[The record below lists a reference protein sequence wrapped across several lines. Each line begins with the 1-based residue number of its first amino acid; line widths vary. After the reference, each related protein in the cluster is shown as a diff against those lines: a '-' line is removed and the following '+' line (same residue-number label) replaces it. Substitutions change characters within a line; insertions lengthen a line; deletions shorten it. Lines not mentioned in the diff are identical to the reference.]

1 MAMVHLK
8 AGASVELAP
17 PIHAAHDANPRP
29 AHRAAGTVPPYY
41 SALAPFTALFR
52 EGLPILTYHVIGP
65 RPWGTRLKGLYVSP
79 RLFNRQ
85 LAELRRA
92 GFSVPSYDRAAELA
106 LPVSPT
112 VLISMDDA
120 TRKTG
125 EHALPI
131 LARHG
136 CRAIQFV
143 VAGLI
148 GRSNVWQS
156 AQGETEEPLMDDAQL
171 RDWLAAGHEIGAH
184 TMTHPRLTRIPREH
198 AREEIVA
205 SKKTLEDRFGIAIR
219 HFCYPYGD
227 HDAAVLE
234 LVAEAGYRTACTT
247 QPGVNTPATPRLALR
262 RVTARY
268 RSLRLR
274 TLFVCPSRLRA

>member
-1 MAMVHLK
+1 MDATGP
-8 AGASVELAP
+8 AG
-17 PIHAAHDANPRP
+17 HRP
-29 AHRAAGTVPPYY
+29 ARHAGEAGPRYY
-41 SALAPFTALFR
+41 TSLAPFAARFR

-65 RPWGTRLKGLYVSP
+65 RPWGARLKGLYVSS
-79 RLFNRQ
+79 RLFDRQ

-92 GFSVPSYDRAAELA
+92 GFSVPSYDPAAQHVS
-106 LPVSPT
+106 PVSPA

-125 EHALPI
+125 EHALPT

-148 GRSNVWQS
+148 GRTNTWQT
-156 AQGETEEPLMDDAQL
+156 AQGEIEEPLMDDAQL
-171 RDWLAAGHEIGAH
+171 RDWLAAGHGIGAH
-184 TMTHPRLTRIPREH
+184 TMTHPRLTRIPRDR
-198 AREEIVA
+198 AREEISA
-205 SKKTLEDRFGIAIR
+205 SRKLLEDRFGVAIR

-227 HDAAVLE
+227 HDAAVME
-234 LVAEAGYRTACTT
+234 LVAEAGYQTACTT
-247 QPGVNTPATPRLALR
+247 QPGVNTPTTPRLALH
-262 RVTARY
+262 RVMARY

-274 TLFVCPSRLRA
+274 TLFAGWRRPRTR